1 MNKKYYTP
9 SDSIP
14 HTPVIWLGWE
24 EEPHKIFKTY
34 EECEKYCNELNK
46 KYTWSSNII

>member
-9 SDSIP
+9 SGSIP

-34 EECEKYCNELNK
+34 EECQEYCDELNK
-46 KYTWSSNII
+46 KYSWSSNE